1 LTFNGN
7 VRRQRHTRQPER
19 LLARRLTRKL
29 RSLGVS
35 VAGRPGSGRPS
46 RPLDAIAKVRS
57 RSLRTLLRYTNRKS
71 SNFFAEVLGKR
82 LAVERS
88 GPPGTIAGAA
98 RAITAWVRARGV
110 SVEAHDASGLSHAN
124 RISPRGLVRLL
135 VFARKQPWGRVLF
148 RSLPAA
154 GQGTLEDRL
163 GGVRVRAKTG
173 TLIGASALSGWV
185 WRSGPRV
192 WATFSILSRG
202 MPKFRAAALE
212 DRIVHILARSGG
224 PSPDVLSAYAGRY
237 PT

>member
-1 LTFNGN
+1 MGTPS
-7 VRRQRHTRQPER
+7 HS
-19 LLARRLTRKL
+19 L
-29 RSLGVS
+29 R
-35 VAGRPGSGRPS
+35 P
-46 RPLDAIAKVRS
+46 IAKVRS

-98 RAITAWVRARGV
+98 RAIAAWVRARGV
-110 SVEAHDASGLSHAN
+110 SVEAHDSSGLSHAN
-124 RISPRGLVRLL
+124 RVSPRGLVRLL
-135 VFARKQPWGRVLF
+135 VFARKQSWGRALF
-148 RSLPAA
+148 KSLPAA

-163 GGVRVRAKTG
+163 GGVRLRAKTG

-185 WRSGPRV
+185 WRRGPHA

-212 DRIVHILARSGG
+212 DRILRLLARSGG
-224 PSPDVLSAYAGRY
+224 PSSEMLRAYAGRY
-237 PT
+237 PA